1 MGCIVT
7 DALLGLAYS
16 LCIYLICLFVCS
28 NPLIIPSR
36 LLVPYAPFSKLNS
49 EEYQNIAQ
57 GGGLH
62 TKVPAHRDSRQTINS
77 VFFALE
83 FGVIWLFSDLPS
95 IIQILDFET
104 FLNMGPTPKYG
115 NTVKFTFLF
124 HKFNAEYLTCQPNL
138 KKRFFLKNFSKN
150 SKKIKIT
157 KLNQFNSY

>member
-1 MGCIVT
+1 MFNVWPFAPRYEARCRNVG
-7 DALLGLAYS
+7 
-16 LCIYLICLFVCS
+16 
-28 NPLIIPSR
+28 SR
-36 LLVPYAPFSKLNS
+36 SWQLNS

-95 IIQILDFET
+95 KIQILDFET

-115 NTVKFTFLF
+115 NTVKFTSQ
-124 HKFNAEYLTCQPNL
+124 KIPKKSRSPN
-138 KKRFFLKNFSKN
+138 
-150 SKKIKIT
+150 
-157 KLNQFNSY
+157 